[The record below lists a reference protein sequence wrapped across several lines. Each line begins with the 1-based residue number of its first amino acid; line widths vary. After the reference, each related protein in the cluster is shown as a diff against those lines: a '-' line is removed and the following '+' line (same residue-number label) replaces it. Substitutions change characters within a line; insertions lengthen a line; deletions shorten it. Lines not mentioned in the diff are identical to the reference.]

1 MQTSV
6 SVAIRGGRI
15 IDPARGYDRIG
26 DLAAVDGRIADH
38 APAGTPQFDAAG
50 LIVCPGLFD
59 LHVHLREPGGEH
71 KETIETGCAAAA
83 AGGFTTVACMPN
95 TTPPLDNPESIERV
109 AARAAELGTC
119 RVLPVAAITRGRAGK
134 ELTDFAA
141 LRSAGAVAFSDD
153 GDGVEDQAVMH
164 QALLRAEAIG
174 AVLIQHCEFKSLAAG
189 GVLHRGPTAQALGLP
204 GIDPEAEVAM
214 IERDLRLVR
223 EIRARYHVAHI
234 STARS
239 VELVRQAKAEGLP
252 VTAEV
257 CPHHLLLTD
266 RDCAG
271 ADPNFKMKPP
281 LRPAKDGQACIEA
294 LLDGTIDCLVTDH
307 APHAAAEKAVGF
319 PEAPFGIIGLETIV
333 ALLGSGLVGA
343 AGSRLDW
350 SGLIARLSCNS
361 FAVLGLPP
369 PTLLP
374 GRVADLCLIDPRRD
388 WTITPD
394 DFLSRSS
401 NTPFGGRRVSV
412 RPVATVLAGRFTY
425 LHPSARARLEQAN

>member
-1 MQTSV
+1 MQTSA
-6 SVAIRGGRI
+6 SVVIRGGRV
-15 IDPARGYDRIG
+15 IDPARRYDRIG
-26 DLAAVDGRIADH
+26 DLAVVDGRIAEH
-38 APAGTPQFDAAG
+38 APAGTPQLDAAG

-59 LHVHLREPGGEH
+59 PHVHLREPGGEH

-95 TTPPLDNPESIERV
+95 TTPPLDNPEDIERV
-109 AARAAELGTC
+109 VARADQLGTC

-164 QALLRAEAIG
+164 QALLRAKAIG
-174 AVLIQHCEFKSLAAG
+174 AVLIQHCEFKSLAAA
-189 GVLHRGPTAQALGLP
+189 GVLHRGPTAEALGLP
-204 GIDPEAEVAM
+204 GIDPAAEVAM

-223 EIRARYHVAHI
+223 QTRARYHVAHI

-281 LRPAKDGQACIEA
+281 LRPAEDLRACIEA
-294 LLDGTIDCLVTDH
+294 VLDGTIDCLVTDH
-307 APHAAAEKAVGF
+307 APHTAAEKAVGF
-319 PEAPFGIIGLETIV
+319 PEAPFGIVGLETIV
-333 ALLGSGLVGA
+333 ALLGSELVEA
-343 AGSRLDW
+343 AGGGLDW
-350 SGLIARLSCNS
+350 SGLIARLSHNS
-361 FAVLGLPP
+361 FAVLGLPTP
-369 PTLLP
+369 ALLP
-374 GRVADLCLIDPRRD
+374 GRVADLCLIDPRGD
-388 WTITPD
+388 WTITPG

-401 NTPFGGRRVSV
+401 NTPFGGRRVSA

-425 LHPSARARLEQAN
+425 LHPTERARLEQAN